1 MDVRIAH
8 TVAYLLRCPRS
19 SVPEAMRAC
28 KFSLNESES
37 QSRQMTIRRS
47 FAKKP
52 PPDIIDT
59 ATAAM
64 TTVSPLTTVR
74 GDPSTQATMTTPP
87 RTPPRT
93 PTTPTTP
100 TTPGGTR
107 ATQPKPKQRLIR
119 KSARGMQKFR
129 INKLAASDHAKR
141 ALKRATSWYAKELK
155 KTGGLSSYQI
165 EAKVKKE
172 FDGVGPHAAK
182 IRRYINANIAG
193 MSPLKI
199 GVKGDVPTCAF
210 KSLCIAFKSF
220 VRIMQINGTTN
231 G

>member
-1 MDVRIAH
+1 MSGRGRRVDVRIAH
-8 TVAYLLRCPRS
+8 TMAYLLRCPRS

-28 KFSLNESES
+28 KFSLNKSES
-37 QSRQMTIRRS
+37 RSRQMMIRRS
-47 FAKKP
+47 FAKKA

-59 ATAAM
+59 ATAAT

-74 GDPSTQATMTTPP
+74 GDPSTQATTPP
-87 RTPPRT
+87 PPRT

-119 KSARGMQKFR
+119 KSAGGMQKFR

-155 KTGGLSSYQI
+155 K
-165 EAKVKKE
+165 
-172 FDGVGPHAAK
+172 GV
-182 IRRYINANIAG
+182 
-193 MSPLKI
+193 LKDSQ
-199 GVKGDVPTCAF
+199 GC
-210 KSLCIAFKSF
+210 
-220 VRIMQINGTTN
+220 
-231 G
+231 

>member
-37 QSRQMTIRRS
+37 RSRQMTIRRS
-47 FAKKP
+47 FAKKA

-59 ATAAM
+59 ATAAT

-74 GDPSTQATMTTPP
+74 GDPSTQGTTTTS

-100 TTPGGTR
+100 TTPDGTR

-119 KSARGMQKFR
+119 KSAGGMQKFR

-165 EAKVKKE
+165 AAKVKKE
-172 FDGVGPHAAK
+172 FDGVGPHAAT

-193 MSPLKI
+193 MSPLKV

-210 KSLCIAFKSF
+210 KLLCIAFRSF
-220 VRIMQINGTTN
+220 VRIMQINGTAN